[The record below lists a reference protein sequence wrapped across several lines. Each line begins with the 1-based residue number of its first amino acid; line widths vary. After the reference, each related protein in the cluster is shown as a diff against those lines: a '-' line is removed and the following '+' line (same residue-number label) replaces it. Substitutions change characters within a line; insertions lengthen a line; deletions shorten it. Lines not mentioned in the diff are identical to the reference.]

1 MMRIGRR
8 AIGMSMRE
16 ISIWLP
22 RTRLGELASV
32 QFKDMALSGQ
42 FWLTAFTLL
51 AALLLGGG
59 TRGGF
64 LSDALLQLLAIPLLL
79 LSGSRLGDL
88 FWRHRVRFRQLRWE
102 LAFCLAVVLVPLIQL
117 VPLPPALWTLLPHRA
132 PLIASF
138 DDLGHGLSRNDLSAN
153 GLPWLP
159 ISVSPNATW
168 LSVTALLPSLAVFFG
183 TILLGYRERRLLSL
197 GVIAFGIVS
206 SFLGLLQIAQGP
218 ASRLRFFSATNL
230 TEAVG
235 FFANRNHFAAF
246 LYVVL
251 LFAAVWSIDIG
262 FAVGPWRDRRIFEA
276 RSIVTITASF
286 LAIVILL
293 AAEAMARSRA
303 GMMLTMVSLVGA
315 CGLVLT
321 DRRRRTLS
329 GTPLNFLFA
338 AAGTA
343 FILVVQFALYR
354 VLARFNTD
362 PLDDLRLQFARTTI
376 EAAWAYMPFG
386 AGMGTFVPVYG
397 MFEKPQD
404 LFAHAYINHAHD
416 DVLELWL
423 ETGVFGIALMAAFA
437 AWFVSRT
444 AKIWR
449 HASVGANEF
458 DRSLARA
465 ATIAVALIVTH
476 SFLDYP
482 LRTAAMTA
490 ILAFACG
497 LMVETLSVDTT
508 AKERRVRTS
517 FDATAQGAA
526 PRLTAVSPAA
536 APSPAVAADREPAPG
551 HYPPHQRPARWG
563 NDVEWPEAWRKEG
576 AGPGAGHKKTAA
588 QAPSTPPDPDKK

>member
-1 MMRIGRR
+1 
-8 AIGMSMRE
+8 MSMRG
-16 ISIWLP
+16 IAIRLP
-22 RTRLGELASV
+22 RTRLGELAAE

-79 LSGSRLGDL
+79 LSASRLSDL
-88 FWRHRVRFRQLRWE
+88 FWRHRAKLRELRWE
-102 LAFCLAVVLVPLIQL
+102 LVFCVAVVLVPLIQL
-117 VPLPPALWTLLPHRA
+117 VPLPPVLWTLLPHRA

-138 DDLGHGLSRNDLSAN
+138 DALGHGLSGNDSSAN

-168 LSVTALLPSLAVFFG
+168 LSVMALLPTLAVFFG
-183 TILLGYRERRLLSL
+183 TVLLGYRERRLLSF
-197 GVIAFGIVS
+197 GVVAFGIVS

-218 ASRLRFFSATNL
+218 ASRLRFFAATNV

-286 LAIVILL
+286 LAVVILL

-303 GMMLTMVSLVGA
+303 GMMLTMVSLAGA
-315 CGLVLT
+315 YGLVLT

-338 AAGTA
+338 AAGMA
-343 FILVVQFALYR
+343 FILIVQFALYR
-354 VLARFNTD
+354 ILARFNAD
-362 PLDDLRLQFARTTI
+362 PLDEVRLQFARTTI

-416 DVLELWL
+416 DILELWL
-423 ETGVFGIALMAAFA
+423 ETGIFGMTLMGAFA
-437 AWFVSRT
+437 AWFISRT

-449 HASVGANEF
+449 YASVGVNEF

-465 ATIAVALIVTH
+465 ATIAVALIITH

-490 ILAFACG
+490 MLAFACG
-497 LMVETLSVDTT
+497 LMVEALGVDNR
-508 AKERRVRTS
+508 AKERRARAS
-517 FDATAQGAA
+517 FDTATQVET
-526 PRLTAVSPAA
+526 PRLMAVSAAAASPPAA
-536 APSPAVAADREPAPG
+536 AADQEPASS
-551 HYPPHQRPARWG
+551 YQPPRQRPARWG
-563 NDVEWPEAWRKEG
+563 DDVEWPEAWRRGG
-576 AGPGAGHKKTAA
+576 AGPGAGPKKT
-588 QAPSTPPDPDKK
+588 QAEAPTTPLDPDKK

>member
-1 MMRIGRR
+1 MMRSGRT
-8 AIGMSMRE
+8 AIGTSVRE
-16 ISIWLP
+16 LAATLP
-22 RTRLGELASV
+22 RSRLGELAAA
-32 QFKDMALSGQ
+32 QFKDMALSGR
-42 FWLTAFTLL
+42 FWLTALTLL

-64 LSDALLQLLAIPLLL
+64 LSDALLQFLAIPLLL
-79 LSGSRLGDL
+79 LSASRLSDL
-88 FWRHRVRFRQLRWE
+88 FRREPAKARQVRWE
-102 LAFCLAVVLVPLIQL
+102 IAFCLAVVLVPLIQL
-117 VPLPPALWTLLPHRA
+117 VPLPPMLWTLLPHRQ
-132 PLIASF
+132 PLIASL
-138 DDLGHGLSRNDLSAN
+138 DGLGQ

-168 LSVTALLPSLAVFFG
+168 LSVTALLPTLAVFFG

-197 GVIAFGIVS
+197 MVVAFGIVS
-206 SFLGLLQIAQGP
+206 AFLGLLQIAQGSG
-218 ASRLRFFSATNL
+218 SRLRFFAATNL

-251 LFAAVWSIDIG
+251 LFAAVWAIDIG

-276 RSIVTITASF
+276 RSIVAITASF

-303 GMMLTMVSLVGA
+303 GMILTMVSLAGVY
-315 CGLVLT
+315 GLVLT

-329 GTPLNFLFA
+329 ATPLNFLFA

-343 FILVVQFALYR
+343 SILVVQFALYR

-416 DVLELWL
+416 DILELWL
-423 ETGVFGIALMAAFA
+423 ETGIFGIALMAAFA
-437 AWFVSRT
+437 AWFVSRA

-449 HASVGANEF
+449 LGSVGANEF
-458 DRSLARA
+458 DRSLSRA

-497 LMVETLSVDTT
+497 LMVETLDVDSR
-508 AKERRVRTS
+508 AKERRVRSS
-517 FDATAQGAA
+517 FDTAAQGAA

-536 APSPAVAADREPAPG
+536 ASPPAVAADQEPAPS
-551 HYPPHQRPARWG
+551 YRPPRQRPARWG
-563 NDVEWPEAWRKEG
+563 DDVAWPEAWRRGG
-576 AGPGAGHKKTAA
+576 AGPGAGLDKT
-588 QAPSTPPDPDKK
+588 QAPAPTPPPDPDKK

>member
-1 MMRIGRR
+1 MMRSARR
-8 AIGMSMRE
+8 AIGMSMRD
-16 ISIWLP
+16 ISLWLP
-22 RTRLGELASV
+22 RTRLGELAAAP
-32 QFKDMALSGQ
+32 FKDVALSGR
-42 FWLTAFTLL
+42 FWLTALTLL

-64 LSDALLQLLAIPLLL
+64 LSDALLQFLAIPLLL
-79 LSGSRLGDL
+79 LSASRFGDL
-88 FWRHRVRFRQLRWE
+88 FWQHRAKLRQVRWE
-102 LAFCLAVVLVPLIQL
+102 IAFCVAAVLVPLLQL
-117 VPLPPALWTLLPHRA
+117 VPLPPVLWTLLPHRE

-138 DDLGHGLSRNDLSAN
+138 DGLGH

-168 LSVTALLPSLAVFFG
+168 LSVAALLPTLAVFFG

-197 GVIAFGIVS
+197 GVVAFGIAS

-230 TEAVG
+230 SEAVG

-251 LFAAVWSIDIG
+251 LFAAVWAIDIG
-262 FAVGPWRDRRIFEA
+262 SAVGPWRDRRIFEA
-276 RSIVTITASF
+276 RSVVTITASF
-286 LAIVILL
+286 LTIVVLL

-303 GMMLTMVSLVGA
+303 GMILTMVSLAGVY
-315 CGLVLT
+315 GLVLT

-329 GTPLNFLFA
+329 ATPLNFLFA

-386 AGMGTFVPVYG
+386 AGMGTFVPVYA

-416 DVLELWL
+416 DILELWL
-423 ETGVFGIALMAAFA
+423 ETGIFGIALMGAFA
-437 AWFVSRT
+437 AWFVSRA

-449 HASVGANEF
+449 YGTVGANEF

-465 ATIAVALIVTH
+465 ATVAVALIVIH

-490 ILAFACG
+490 IFAFACG
-497 LMVETLSVDTT
+497 LMVETLGGDAR
-508 AKERRVRTS
+508 AKERRVRSS
-517 FDATAQGAA
+517 FDTAALEAT
-526 PRLTAVSPAA
+526 PRLTAASPAA
-536 APSPAVAADREPAPG
+536 ASPPAVVADQEPAPS
-551 HYPPHQRPARWG
+551 YQPPRGRPARWG
-563 NDVEWPEAWRKEG
+563 DDVEWPEAWRRGG
-576 AGPGAGHKKTAA
+576 AGPGAGLKKTPA
-588 QAPSTPPDPDKK
+588 QAPTTLPEPDKK

>member
-1 MMRIGRR
+1 
-8 AIGMSMRE
+8 MSMRE
-16 ISIWLP
+16 ISIRLP
-22 RTRLGELASV
+22 RTRLGELASEL
-32 QFKDMALSGQ
+32 FKDMALSGQ

-79 LSGSRLGDL
+79 LSASRLGDL
-88 FWRHRVRFRQLRWE
+88 FWRNRAKFRQLRWE
-102 LAFCLAVVLVPLIQL
+102 FIFCLAVVLVPLIQL
-117 VPLPPALWTLLPHRA
+117 VPLPPALWTLLPYRA

-138 DDLGHGLSRNDLSAN
+138 DDLGQGVGH

-168 LSVTALLPSLAVFFG
+168 LSVVALLPTLAVFFG
-183 TILLGYRERRLLSL
+183 TILVGYRERRLLSL
-197 GVIAFGIVS
+197 GVVAFGIVS
-206 SFLGLLQIAQGP
+206 AFLGLLQIAQGP
-218 ASRLRFFSATNL
+218 ASRLRFFAATNL
-230 TEAVG
+230 SEAVG

-251 LFAAVWSIDIG
+251 LFAAVWAIDIG

-303 GMMLTMVSLVGA
+303 GMILTMVSLVGVY
-315 CGLVLT
+315 GLVLT

-329 GTPLNFLFA
+329 STPLNFLFA

-423 ETGVFGIALMAAFA
+423 ETGIFGIALMGALA

-449 HASVGANEF
+449 YASVGANEF

-497 LMVETLSVDTT
+497 LMIETLGVDYR
-508 AKERRVRTS
+508 AKERRVRAS
-517 FDATAQGAA
+517 FDTAAQGAT
-526 PRLTAVSPAA
+526 PRLSAVSPAA
-536 APSPAVAADREPAPG
+536 ASPPAVAADQEPAPS
-551 HYPPHQRPARWG
+551 HHPPRQRPARWG
-563 NDVEWPEAWRKEG
+563 DDVEWPEAWRKGGAGSG
-576 AGPGAGHKKTAA
+576 AGPKKSPA
-588 QAPSTPPDPDKK
+588 QAPSTPPDPDEK

>member
-1 MMRIGRR
+1 MMRTGRR
-8 AIGMSMRE
+8 AIGMSMRD
-16 ISIWLP
+16 IAIRLP
-22 RTRLGELASV
+22 RTRLGELAAER
-32 QFKDMALSGQ
+32 FKDMALRGP

-79 LSGSRLGDL
+79 WSASRLGDL
-88 FWRHRVRFRQLRWE
+88 FWRNRAKFRQLRWE
-102 LAFCLAVVLVPLIQL
+102 FIFCLAVVLVPLIQL
-117 VPLPPALWTLLPHRA
+117 VPLPPALWTLLPYRA

-138 DDLGHGLSRNDLSAN
+138 DDLGQGVGH

-168 LSVTALLPSLAVFFG
+168 LSVVALLPTLAVFFG
-183 TILLGYRERRLLSL
+183 TILLSYRERRLLSL
-197 GVIAFGIVS
+197 GVVAFGIAS
-206 SFLGLLQIAQGP
+206 AFLGLLQIAQGP
-218 ASRLRFFSATNL
+218 ASRLRFFAATNL
-230 TEAVG
+230 SEAVG

-251 LFAAVWSIDIG
+251 LFAAVWAIDIG

-303 GMMLTMVSLVGA
+303 GMVLTMVSLVGVY
-315 CGLVLT
+315 GLVLT

-329 GTPLNFLFA
+329 ATPFNFLFA

-354 VLARFNTD
+354 VLARFNAD
-362 PLDDLRLQFARTTI
+362 PLDDARLQFARTTI

-386 AGMGTFVPVYG
+386 AGMGTFVPVYA
-397 MFEKPQD
+397 MFERPQD
-404 LFAHAYINHAHD
+404 LFVHVYVNRAHD
-416 DVLELWL
+416 DILELWL
-423 ETGVFGIALMAAFA
+423 ETGIFGIALMGAFV
-437 AWFVSRT
+437 AWFVSRA

-449 HASVGANEF
+449 HGSVGANEF

-465 ATIAVALIVTH
+465 ATIAVVLIVTH

-490 ILAFACG
+490 IFAFACG
-497 LMVETLSVDTT
+497 LMVETLGVDDR
-508 AKERRVRTS
+508 AKERRVRAS
-517 FDATAQGAA
+517 FDATAHGAL

-536 APSPAVAADREPAPG
+536 ASPPAVAAHLEPAPS
-551 HYPPHQRPARWG
+551 HENPPRQRPARWG
-563 NDVEWPEAWRKEG
+563 DDVEWPEAWRKGG
-576 AGPGAGHKKTAA
+576 AGAGAGLKKTPA
-588 QAPSTPPDPDKK
+588 QAPTTPPDRDKK

>member
-1 MMRIGRR
+1 
-8 AIGMSMRE
+8 MSMRE
-16 ISIWLP
+16 FAIRMP
-22 RTRLGELASV
+22 RTRLGELAAE
-32 QFKDMALSGQ
+32 QLRDMALSGQ

-79 LSGSRLGDL
+79 VSALRLGDL
-88 FWRHRVRFRQLRWE
+88 FWPQRAKLRELRWE
-102 LAFCLAVVLVPLIQL
+102 IVFCLAVVLVPLIQL

-138 DDLGHGLSRNDLSAN
+138 DGMGHD
-153 GLPWLP
+153 LPWLP
-159 ISVSPNATW
+159 ISVSANATW
-168 LSVTALLPSLAVFFG
+168 LSVAALLPTLAIFFG

-197 GVIAFGIVS
+197 AVVAFGIVS
-206 SFLGLLQIAQGP
+206 AFLGLLQIAQGP

-230 TEAVG
+230 SEAVG
-235 FFANRNHFAAF
+235 FFANRNHYAAF

-251 LFAAVWSIDIG
+251 LFAAVWAIDIG

-303 GMMLTMVSLVGA
+303 GMILTMVSLAGVY
-315 CGLVLT
+315 GLMLT

-329 GTPLNFLFA
+329 ATPFNFLVA

-362 PLDDLRLQFARTTI
+362 PLDDLRLQFARSTI

-386 AGMGTFVPVYG
+386 AGIGTFVPVYG

-416 DVLELWL
+416 DILELWL
-423 ETGVFGIALMAAFA
+423 ETGIFGIALMGAFA
-437 AWFVSRT
+437 AWFVSR
-444 AKIWR
+444 AIKIWR
-449 HASVGANEF
+449 YAAVGANEF

-497 LMVETLSVDTT
+497 LMVETLGGDDR
-508 AKERRVRTS
+508 AKQRRARAS
-517 FDATAQGAA
+517 FDTAARATS
-526 PRLTAVSPAA
+526 PSVMAVSTAA
-536 APSPAVAADREPAPG
+536 ALPAIAADHEPAPS
-551 HYPPHQRPARWG
+551 HQSPRRRPARWG
-563 NDVEWPEAWRKEG
+563 DDVEWPEAWRKGGTEPDT
-576 AGPGAGHKKTAA
+576 GPKKSPA
-588 QAPSTPPDPDKK
+588 QTPSTPPDRDKR

>member
-1 MMRIGRR
+1 MMRSGRW

-16 ISIWLP
+16 IAIRMP
-22 RTRLGELASV
+22 RSRLGELAAE
-32 QFKDMALSGQ
+32 QLKDMALSGQ

-79 LSGSRLGDL
+79 VSASRLGDV
-88 FWRHRVRFRQLRWE
+88 FWQQRAKVRELRWE
-102 LAFCLAVVLVPLIQL
+102 IVFCLAVVLVPLIQL

-138 DDLGHGLSRNDLSAN
+138 DDLGHGL
-153 GLPWLP
+153 PWLP

-168 LSVTALLPSLAVFFG
+168 LSVAALLPTLAVFFG

-197 GVIAFGIVS
+197 AVVAFGIVS
-206 SFLGLLQIAQGP
+206 AFLGLLQIAQGP

-230 TEAVG
+230 SEAVG

-246 LYVVL
+246 LYIVL
-251 LFAAVWSIDIG
+251 LFAAVWAVDIG

-276 RSIVTITASF
+276 RSIVTVTASF

-303 GMMLTMVSLVGA
+303 GMILTMVSLAGVY
-315 CGLVLT
+315 GLVLT

-329 GTPLNFLFA
+329 ATPLNFLFA

-362 PLDDLRLQFARTTI
+362 PLDDLRLQFARSTI

-404 LFAHAYINHAHD
+404 LFAHAYVNHAHD
-416 DVLELWL
+416 DILELWL
-423 ETGVFGIALMAAFA
+423 ETGIFGIALMGAFA
-437 AWFVSRT
+437 AWLVSR
-444 AKIWR
+444 AVKIWR
-449 HASVGANEF
+449 YAAVGANEF

-497 LMVETLSVDTT
+497 LMVETLGVDDRAKEQRARSSFDTT
-508 AKERRVRTS
+508 A
-517 FDATAQGAA
+517 QGMA
-526 PRLTAVSPAA
+526 PRVMAVSPAA
-536 APSPAVAADREPAPG
+536 ASPPAIAAEEEPAPS
-551 HYPPHQRPARWG
+551 HQPPRQRPARWG
-563 NDVEWPEAWRKEG
+563 DDVEWPEAWRKGG
-576 AGPGAGHKKTAA
+576 AGPGTGLKKTPA
-588 QAPSTPPDPDKK
+588 QTPSTPPDRDKT

>member
-1 MMRIGRR
+1 
-8 AIGMSMRE
+8 MSMRG
-16 ISIWLP
+16 IAIRLP
-22 RTRLGELASV
+22 RTRLGELASE

-79 LSGSRLGDL
+79 LSASQLNDL
-88 FWRHRVRFRQLRWE
+88 FWRHRAKLRQLRWE
-102 LAFCLAVVLVPLIQL
+102 LVFFLAVVLVPLIQL
-117 VPLPPALWTLLPHRA
+117 VPMPPALWTLLPHRA

-138 DDLGHGLSRNDLSAN
+138 DDLGHGL
-153 GLPWLP
+153 PWLP

-168 LSVTALLPSLAVFFG
+168 LSVTALLPTLAVFFG
-183 TILLGYRERRLLSL
+183 TVLLGYRERRLLSL
-197 GVIAFGIVS
+197 GVVAFGIVS

-230 TEAVG
+230 SEAVG

-276 RSIVTITASF
+276 RSIVSITASF

-293 AAEAMARSRA
+293 AADAMARSRA

-315 CGLVLT
+315 YGLVLT

-338 AAGTA
+338 AVGTA

-423 ETGVFGIALMAAFA
+423 ETGIFGIALMGAFV

-449 HASVGANEF
+449 HAAVGANEF

-497 LMVETLSVDTT
+497 LMVETLSVDTR
-508 AKERRVRTS
+508 AKERRVPAS

-536 APSPAVAADREPAPG
+536 ALPPAIAANQEPAPS
-551 HYPPHQRPARWG
+551 HDPPHQRPARWG
-563 NDVEWPEAWRKEG
+563 DDVEWPEAWRKGG
-576 AGPGAGHKKTAA
+576 AGPGAGHKKTPA
-588 QAPSTPPDPDKK
+588 QAPSTPPHPDKK

>member
-1 MMRIGRR
+1 
-8 AIGMSMRE
+8 MSMRE
-16 ISIWLP
+16 ISIRLP
-22 RTRLGELASV
+22 RTRLGELASEL
-32 QFKDMALSGQ
+32 FKDMALSGQ

-79 LSGSRLGDL
+79 LSASRLGDL
-88 FWRHRVRFRQLRWE
+88 FWRNRAKFRQLRWE
-102 LAFCLAVVLVPLIQL
+102 FIFCLAVVLVPLIQL
-117 VPLPPALWTLLPHRA
+117 VPLPPALWTLLPYRA

-138 DDLGHGLSRNDLSAN
+138 DDLGQGVGH

-168 LSVTALLPSLAVFFG
+168 LSVVALLPTLAVFFG
-183 TILLGYRERRLLSL
+183 TILVGYRERRLLSL
-197 GVIAFGIVS
+197 GVVAFGIVS
-206 SFLGLLQIAQGP
+206 AFLGLLQIAQGP
-218 ASRLRFFSATNL
+218 ASRLRFFAATNL
-230 TEAVG
+230 SEAVG

-251 LFAAVWSIDIG
+251 LFAAVCAIDIG

-303 GMMLTMVSLVGA
+303 GMILTMVSLVGVY
-315 CGLVLT
+315 GLVLT

-329 GTPLNFLFA
+329 STPLNFLFA

-423 ETGVFGIALMAAFA
+423 ETGIFGIALMGALA

-449 HASVGANEF
+449 YASVGANEF

-497 LMVETLSVDTT
+497 LMIETLGVDYR
-508 AKERRVRTS
+508 AKERRVRAS
-517 FDATAQGAA
+517 FDTAAQGAT
-526 PRLTAVSPAA
+526 PRLSAVSPAA
-536 APSPAVAADREPAPG
+536 ASPPAVAADQEPAPS
-551 HYPPHQRPARWG
+551 HHPPRQRPARWG
-563 NDVEWPEAWRKEG
+563 DDVEWPEAWRKGGAGSG
-576 AGPGAGHKKTAA
+576 AGPKKSPA
-588 QAPSTPPDPDKK
+588 QAPSTPPDPDEK

>member
-1 MMRIGRR
+1 MMRSARR
-8 AIGMSMRE
+8 AIGMSMRD
-16 ISIWLP
+16 ISLWLP
-22 RTRLGELASV
+22 RTRLGELAAAH
-32 QFKDMALSGQ
+32 FKDVALSGQ

-64 LSDALLQLLAIPLLL
+64 LSDALLQFLAIPLLL
-79 LSGSRLGDL
+79 LSVSRFGDL
-88 FWRHRVRFRQLRWE
+88 FWQHRAKLRQVRWE
-102 LAFCLAVVLVPLIQL
+102 IAFCVAVVLVPLLQL
-117 VPLPPALWTLLPHRA
+117 VPLPPALWTLLPHRE

-138 DDLGHGLSRNDLSAN
+138 DGLGRGLSGD

-168 LSVTALLPSLAVFFG
+168 LSVAALLPTLAVFFG

-197 GVIAFGIVS
+197 GVVAFGIVS

-251 LFAAVWSIDIG
+251 LFAAVWAIDIG
-262 FAVGPWRDRRIFEA
+262 FAVGPWRDRRILEA
-276 RSIVTITASF
+276 RSVVTITASF
-286 LAIVILL
+286 LAIVVLL

-303 GMMLTMVSLVGA
+303 GMILTMVSLAGVY
-315 CGLVLT
+315 GLVLT

-329 GTPLNFLFA
+329 ATPLNFLFA

-343 FILVVQFALYR
+343 FILVMQFALYR

-386 AGMGTFVPVYG
+386 AGMGTFVPVYA

-404 LFAHAYINHAHD
+404 LFSHAYINHAHD
-416 DVLELWL
+416 DILELWL
-423 ETGVFGIALMAAFA
+423 ETGIFGIALMGAFA
-437 AWFVSRT
+437 AWFVSR
-444 AKIWR
+444 AARIWR
-449 HASVGANEF
+449 HGSVGANEF
-458 DRSLARA
+458 DRSLVRA
-465 ATIAVALIVTH
+465 ATIAVALIVAH

-497 LMVETLSVDTT
+497 LMVETLGANTG
-508 AKERRVRTS
+508 AKERRVRSS
-517 FDATAQGAA
+517 FDTAALGATPRVTAASPATAS
-526 PRLTAVSPAA
+526 PPAVVADQEPAA
-536 APSPAVAADREPAPG
+536 S
-551 HYPPHQRPARWG
+551 YQPPRQRPARWG
-563 NDVEWPEAWRKEG
+563 DDVEWPEAWRRGG
-576 AGPGAGHKKTAA
+576 AGPGAGPKKTPA
-588 QAPSTPPDPDKK
+588 QAPTPPSDSNKK

>member
-1 MMRIGRR
+1 MMRTGRR

-16 ISIWLP
+16 IAIRVP
-22 RTRLGELASV
+22 RIRLVELASE
-32 QFKDMALSGQ
+32 QFKDLALSGP
-42 FWLTAFTLL
+42 FWLTALTLL
-51 AALLLGGG
+51 LALLLGGG
-59 TRGGF
+59 TRSGF

-79 LSGSRLGDL
+79 LSASRLGDL
-88 FWRHRVRFRQLRWE
+88 FWRDRAKLRQVRWE
-102 LAFCLAVVLVPLIQL
+102 IAFCLAIVLVPLIQL

-138 DDLGHGLSRNDLSAN
+138 DGLGH

-168 LSVTALLPSLAVFFG
+168 LSVAALLPTLAVFFG

-197 GVIAFGIVS
+197 GVVVFGIVS

-251 LFAAVWSIDIG
+251 LFAAVWAIDIG
-262 FAVGPWRDRRIFEA
+262 SAVGPWRDRRIFEA
-276 RSIVTITASF
+276 RSVVTITASF
-286 LAIVILL
+286 LAIVVLL

-303 GMMLTMVSLVGA
+303 GMILTMVSLAGIY
-315 CGLVLT
+315 GLVLT

-329 GTPLNFLFA
+329 ATPLNFLFA

-354 VLARFNTD
+354 VLARFNAD
-362 PLDDLRLQFARTTI
+362 QLDDARLQFARTTI

-404 LFAHAYINHAHD
+404 LFAHAYVNHAHD
-416 DVLELWL
+416 DILELWL
-423 ETGVFGIALMAAFA
+423 ETGIFGIALVAAFA
-437 AWFVSRT
+437 TWFVSR
-444 AKIWR
+444 AIKIWR
-449 HASVGANEF
+449 YGSVGANEF
-458 DRSLARA
+458 DRSLSRA

-490 ILAFACG
+490 ILAFACA
-497 LMVETLSVDTT
+497 LMVESLGVDTR
-508 AKERRVRTS
+508 AKERRVRPS
-517 FDATAQGAA
+517 FDTALPGAT
-526 PRLTAVSPAA
+526 PRVTAVSPAA
-536 APSPAVAADREPAPG
+536 ASLPAVAADQGPEPS
-551 HYPPHQRPARWG
+551 YQPPRRQPARWG
-563 NDVEWPEAWRKEG
+563 DDVAWPEAWRRGSAGSG
-576 AGPGAGHKKTAA
+576 AGLDKT
-588 QAPSTPPDPDKK
+588 QEPAPAPAKPPDPDKK

>member
-1 MMRIGRR
+1 ML
-8 AIGMSMRE
+8 MRE
-16 ISIWLP
+16 IAIRLP
-22 RTRLGELASV
+22 RTRLGELAAE
-32 QFKDMALSGQ
+32 QFKDIALSGQ

-79 LSGSRLGDL
+79 VSASRLGDL
-88 FWRHRVRFRQLRWE
+88 FWHQRARLRE
-102 LAFCLAVVLVPLIQL
+102 LRREIVFCLAVVLVPLIQL

-138 DDLGHGLSRNDLSAN
+138 DNLGHD
-153 GLPWLP
+153 LPWLP

-168 LSVTALLPSLAVFFG
+168 LSVAALLPTLAIFFG
-183 TILLGYRERRLLSL
+183 TILLGYRERRALSL
-197 GVIAFGIVS
+197 AVVAFGIVS
-206 SFLGLLQIAQGP
+206 AFLGLLQIAQGP

-235 FFANRNHFAAF
+235 FFANRNHYAAF

-251 LFAAVWSIDIG
+251 LFAAVWAIDIG

-303 GMMLTMVSLVGA
+303 GMVLTMVSLAGVY
-315 CGLVLT
+315 GLVLT

-329 GTPLNFLFA
+329 ATPLNFLFA

-362 PLDDLRLQFARTTI
+362 PLDDLRLQFARSTI

-423 ETGVFGIALMAAFA
+423 EIGIFGIALMAAFA
-437 AWFVSRT
+437 VWFVSR
-444 AKIWR
+444 AIKIWR
-449 HASVGANEF
+449 YAAVGANEF

-465 ATIAVALIVTH
+465 ATIAVALIVIH

-497 LMVETLSVDTT
+497 LMVETLGVDDRAKQWRARPSFDTT
-508 AKERRVRTS
+508 AQ
-517 FDATAQGAA
+517 DAA
-526 PRLTAVSPAA
+526 PRVMAVSPAA
-536 APSPAVAADREPAPG
+536 SPPAIAADQEPASP
-551 HYPPHQRPARWG
+551 YQPPRQRPARWG
-563 NDVEWPEAWRKEG
+563 DDVEWPEAWRKG
-576 AGPGAGHKKTAA
+576 GTGPDTGPKKTPT
-588 QAPSTPPDPDKK
+588 QTPSAPPDDEKT

>member
-1 MMRIGRR
+1 
-8 AIGMSMRE
+8 MRE
-16 ISIWLP
+16 IAIRVP
-22 RTRLGELASV
+22 RIRLVELASE
-32 QFKDMALSGQ
+32 QFKDVALSGP
-42 FWLTAFTLL
+42 FWLTALTLL
-51 AALLLGGG
+51 LALLLGGG

-79 LSGSRLGDL
+79 LSASRLGDL
-88 FWRHRVRFRQLRWE
+88 FWRDRAKLRQVRWE
-102 LAFCLAVVLVPLIQL
+102 IAFCLAIVLVPLIQL
-117 VPLPPALWTLLPHRA
+117 VPLPPVLWTLLPHRA

-138 DDLGHGLSRNDLSAN
+138 DGLGHGLSGN

-168 LSVTALLPSLAVFFG
+168 LSVAALLPTLAVFSG
-183 TILLGYRERRLLSL
+183 TILLGYRERRLFSL
-197 GVIAFGIVS
+197 GVVAFGIVS
-206 SFLGLLQIAQGP
+206 AFLGLLQIAQGP
-218 ASRLRFFSATNL
+218 ASRLRFFSVTNL

-251 LFAAVWSIDIG
+251 LFAAVWAIDIG

-303 GMMLTMVSLVGA
+303 GMMLTMVSLAGVY
-315 CGLVLT
+315 GLVLT

-329 GTPLNFLFA
+329 ATPLNFLFA

-404 LFAHAYINHAHD
+404 LFSHAYINHAHD

-423 ETGVFGIALMAAFA
+423 ETGIFGIALMGAFA
-437 AWFVSRT
+437 AWFVSRA

-449 HASVGANEF
+449 HAAVGANEF

-497 LMVETLSVDTT
+497 LMVETLGVDTR

-517 FDATAQGAA
+517 HGAAVQDAA
-526 PRLTAVSPAA
+526 PRVPAVSVAWPPATAADHDA
-536 APSPAVAADREPAPG
+536 APSYPSAASAARAVGRRCRVAGGLAQGWCRTGRRAQENPG
-551 HYPPHQRPARWG
+551 SGAL
-563 NDVEWPEAWRKEG
+563 DA
-576 AGPGAGHKKTAA
+576 AGPR
-588 QAPSTPPDPDKK
+588 

>member
-1 MMRIGRR
+1 MMRSGRR
-8 AIGMSMRE
+8 AIGMSMRG
-16 ISIWLP
+16 IAIRLP
-22 RTRLGELASV
+22 HTRLGELAAE
-32 QFKDMALSGQ
+32 QLKDIALSGQ

-79 LSGSRLGDL
+79 LSASRLGDL
-88 FWRHRVRFRQLRWE
+88 LWQQRAKLRELRWE
-102 LAFCLAVVLVPLIQL
+102 IIFCVAVVLVPLIQL
-117 VPLPPALWTLLPHRA
+117 VPLPPAIWTLLPHRA

-138 DDLGHGLSRNDLSAN
+138 DDWGH

-168 LSVTALLPSLAVFFG
+168 LSVAALLPTLAVFFG
-183 TILLGYRERRLLSL
+183 TILLGYRERRLLSFA
-197 GVIAFGIVS
+197 VVAFGIVS
-206 SFLGLLQIAQGP
+206 AFLGLLQIAQGP

-251 LFAAVWSIDIG
+251 LFAAVWAVDVG

-276 RSIVTITASF
+276 RSIVAITASF

-303 GMMLTMVSLVGA
+303 GMILTMVSLVGVY
-315 CGLVLT
+315 GLVLT

-329 GTPLNFLFA
+329 ATPLNFLFA

-354 VLARFNTD
+354 ILARFNTD
-362 PLDDLRLQFARTTI
+362 PLDDLRLQFARGTI

-416 DVLELWL
+416 DILELWL
-423 ETGVFGIALMAAFA
+423 ETGIFGIALMGAFA
-437 AWFVSRT
+437 GWFVSR
-444 AKIWR
+444 AIKIWR
-449 HASVGANEF
+449 YAAVGANEF

-497 LMVETLSVDTT
+497 LMVETSGIDDRAKDRRARPSFDTT
-508 AKERRVRTS
+508 AQV
-517 FDATAQGAA
+517 AA
-526 PRLTAVSPAA
+526 PRVMAVSPAA
-536 APSPAVAADREPAPG
+536 ASPPAIAAEEEPAPSQ
-551 HYPPHQRPARWG
+551 PPPRQRPARWG
-563 NDVEWPEAWRKEG
+563 DDVEWPEAWRKGG
-576 AGPGAGHKKTAA
+576 AGSGTGLKKTPG
-588 QAPSTPPDPDKK
+588 QTPSTPPDRDKT

>member
-1 MMRIGRR
+1 
-8 AIGMSMRE
+8 MSMRD
-16 ISIWLP
+16 IAIRLP
-22 RTRLGELASV
+22 RTRLGELAAER
-32 QFKDMALSGQ
+32 FKDMALRGP

-79 LSGSRLGDL
+79 WSASRLGDL
-88 FWRHRVRFRQLRWE
+88 FWRQRAKVRQLRWE
-102 LAFCLAVVLVPLIQL
+102 FIFCVAVVLVPLIQL
-117 VPLPPALWTLLPHRA
+117 VPLPPALWTLLPHRE

-138 DDLGHGLSRNDLSAN
+138 ESLGQS
-153 GLPWLP
+153 LPWLP

-168 LSVTALLPSLAVFFG
+168 LSVMALLPTLAVFFG

-197 GVIAFGIVS
+197 AVVAFGIVS
-206 SFLGLLQIAQGP
+206 AFLGLLQIAQGP
-218 ASRLRFFSATNL
+218 ASRLRFFSVTNL

-251 LFAAVWSIDIG
+251 LFAAVWAIDIG
-262 FAVGPWRDRRIFEA
+262 FAVGPWRDRRVFEA

-303 GMMLTMVSLVGA
+303 GMILTMVSLAGVY
-315 CGLVLT
+315 GLVLT

-329 GTPLNFLFA
+329 ATPLNFLFA

-354 VLARFNTD
+354 VLARFNAD
-362 PLDDLRLQFARTTI
+362 PLDDARLQFARTTI

-386 AGMGTFVPVYG
+386 AGMGTFVPVYA
-397 MFEKPQD
+397 MFERPQD
-404 LFAHAYINHAHD
+404 LFVHVYVNRAHD
-416 DVLELWL
+416 DILELWL
-423 ETGVFGIALMAAFA
+423 ETGIFGIALMSAFV
-437 AWFVSRT
+437 AWFVSRA

-449 HASVGANEF
+449 HGSVGANEF

-465 ATIAVALIVTH
+465 ATIAVVLIVTH

-497 LMVETLSVDTT
+497 LMVETLGVDDR

-517 FDATAQGAA
+517 FDTAAQDAA

-536 APSPAVAADREPAPG
+536 ASPPAVAAQQELAPL
-551 HYPPHQRPARWG
+551 HENPPRQRSARWG
-563 NDVEWPEAWRKEG
+563 DDVEWPEAWRKG
-576 AGPGAGHKKTAA
+576 AAGPGAGRNKTAA
-588 QAPSTPPDPDKK
+588 PTPSAPPDPDKK

>member
-1 MMRIGRR
+1 
-8 AIGMSMRE
+8 MSMRE
-16 ISIWLP
+16 ISLRLP
-22 RTRLGELASV
+22 RTRLGELAV
-32 QFKDMALSGQ
+32 EQFKDIALSGQ
-42 FWLTAFTLL
+42 FWLTAFTLM

-79 LSGSRLGDL
+79 LSVSRLNDL
-88 FWRHRVRFRQLRWE
+88 FWRQGARLRELRWE
-102 LAFCLAVVLVPLIQL
+102 LIFCLALVLVPLIQL
-117 VPLPPALWTLLPHRA
+117 VPLPPALWTLLPHRE
-132 PLIASF
+132 PLIASLGG
-138 DDLGHGLSRNDLSAN
+138 LGH

-168 LSVTALLPSLAVFFG
+168 LSVMALLPTLAVFFG

-197 GVIAFGIVS
+197 TVVAFGIGS

-218 ASRLRFFSATNL
+218 ASRLRFFAATNL

-251 LFAAVWSIDIG
+251 LFAAVWAVDIG

-303 GMMLTMVSLVGA
+303 GMVLTMISLAGVY
-315 CGLVLT
+315 GLVLT

-329 GTPLNFLFA
+329 ATPLNFLFA

-354 VLARFNTD
+354 VLARFNAD
-362 PLDDLRLQFARTTI
+362 QLDDARLQFARTTI

-416 DVLELWL
+416 DILELWL
-423 ETGVFGIALMAAFA
+423 ETGIFGIALMAAFA
-437 AWFVSRT
+437 TWFVSR
-444 AKIWR
+444 AVKIWR
-449 HASVGANEF
+449 LGSVGTNEF

-482 LRTAAMTA
+482 LRTAAMTV

-497 LMVETLSVDTT
+497 LMVETLGGDNT
-508 AKERRVRTS
+508 AKERGVRAS
-517 FDATAQGAA
+517 PGAAVQDAA
-526 PRLTAVSPAA
+526 PRVPAVSVAWPPAT
-536 APSPAVAADREPAPG
+536 AADQDATPSYR
-551 HYPPHQRPARWG
+551 PPRQRPARWG
-563 NDVEWPEAWRKEG
+563 DDVEWPEAWRKG
-576 AGPGAGHKKTAA
+576 SAGPGAGLKTPLA
-588 QAPSTPPDPDKK
+588 QAPSTPPDRDKK

>member
-1 MMRIGRR
+1 
-8 AIGMSMRE
+8 MRE
-16 ISIWLP
+16 ISIRLP
-22 RTRLGELASV
+22 RTRLGELASER
-32 QFKDMALSGQ
+32 FKDMALDGP

-64 LSDALLQLLAIPLLL
+64 LSDALLQLLAVPLLL
-79 LSGSRLGDL
+79 LSASRLGDL
-88 FWRHRVRFRQLRWE
+88 YWRHRAKFRQLRWE
-102 LAFCLAVVLVPLIQL
+102 LIFCLAVVLVPLIQL
-117 VPLPPALWTLLPHRA
+117 VPLPPAIWTLLPHRE

-138 DDLGHGLSRNDLSAN
+138 DSLGHGLGN

-168 LSVTALLPSLAVFFG
+168 LSVVALLPTLAVFFG
-183 TILLGYRERRLLSL
+183 TILLSYRERRALSL
-197 GVIAFGIVS
+197 AVVAFGIAS
-206 SFLGLLQIAQGP
+206 AFLGLLQIAQGP

-230 TEAVG
+230 SEAVG

-251 LFAAVWSIDIG
+251 LFAAVWAIDIG

-303 GMMLTMVSLVGA
+303 GMILTMVSLVGVY
-315 CGLVLT
+315 GLVLT
-321 DRRRRTLS
+321 DRRRRTLNA
-329 GTPLNFLFA
+329 TPMNFLFA

-404 LFAHAYINHAHD
+404 LFSHAYINHAHD
-416 DVLELWL
+416 DILELWL
-423 ETGVFGIALMAAFA
+423 ETGIFGMALMGAFA
-437 AWFVSRT
+437 AWFVSRA

-449 HASVGANEF
+449 QGSVGANEF

-465 ATIAVALIVTH
+465 ATIAVALIIVH

-497 LMVETLSVDTT
+497 LMIETLGVDDR

-517 FDATAQGAA
+517 FDTTAHGAA
-526 PRLTAVSPAA
+526 PRSTAVSAA
-536 APSPAVAADREPAPG
+536 AASPPAIAADREPAPPY
-551 HYPPHQRPARWG
+551 HPPSQRPARWG
-563 NDVEWPEAWRKEG
+563 DDVEWPEAWRKGG
-576 AGPGAGHKKTAA
+576 AGRGGGLKKTPA
-588 QAPSTPPDPDKK
+588 QAPSAPPDPDKK

>member
-1 MMRIGRR
+1 MMRSARR
-8 AIGMSMRE
+8 AIGMSMRD
-16 ISIWLP
+16 ISLWLP
-22 RTRLGELASV
+22 RTRLGELAAE
-32 QFKDMALSGQ
+32 QFKDMALSGP

-79 LSGSRLGDL
+79 LSASRLCDL
-88 FWRHRVRFRQLRWE
+88 FWRHRAKFRQLRWE
-102 LAFCLAVVLVPLIQL
+102 LIFCLAVVLVPLIQL
-117 VPLPPALWTLLPHRA
+117 VPLPPVLWTLLPDRA
-132 PLIASF
+132 PLIASY
-138 DDLGHGLSRNDLSAN
+138 DSLGLSGNGLSGN

-168 LSVTALLPSLAVFFG
+168 LSVAALLPTLAVFLG
-183 TILLGYRERRLLSL
+183 TTLLGYRERRVLSHA
-197 GVIAFGIVS
+197 VVAFGVVS

-251 LFAAVWSIDIG
+251 LFAAVWAIDVG

-303 GMMLTMVSLVGA
+303 GMILTMISLVGVY
-315 CGLVLT
+315 GLVLT
-321 DRRRRTLS
+321 DRRRRIL
-329 GTPLNFLFA
+329 GATPMNFLFA

-354 VLARFNTD
+354 ILARFNTD
-362 PLDDLRLQFARTTI
+362 PLDDLRLQFARTTM

-404 LFAHAYINHAHD
+404 LFAHVYINHAHD
-416 DVLELWL
+416 DILELWL
-423 ETGVFGIALMAAFA
+423 ESGIFGLALSGAFA
-437 AWFVSRT
+437 TLFV
-444 AKIWR
+444 
-449 HASVGANEF
+449 
-458 DRSLARA
+458 L
-465 ATIAVALIVTH
+465 
-476 SFLDYP
+476 
-482 LRTAAMTA
+482 
-490 ILAFACG
+490 
-497 LMVETLSVDTT
+497 
-508 AKERRVRTS
+508 
-517 FDATAQGAA
+517 
-526 PRLTAVSPAA
+526 
-536 APSPAVAADREPAPG
+536 
-551 HYPPHQRPARWG
+551 
-563 NDVEWPEAWRKEG
+563 
-576 AGPGAGHKKTAA
+576 
-588 QAPSTPPDPDKK
+588 

>member
-1 MMRIGRR
+1 
-8 AIGMSMRE
+8 MRE
-16 ISIWLP
+16 IAIRVP
-22 RTRLGELASV
+22 RIRLVELASE
-32 QFKDMALSGQ
+32 QFKDMALSGP
-42 FWLTAFTLL
+42 FWLTALTLL
-51 AALLLGGG
+51 LALLLGGG
-59 TRGGF
+59 TRSGF

-79 LSGSRLGDL
+79 LSASRLGDL
-88 FWRHRVRFRQLRWE
+88 FWRDRAKLRQVRWE
-102 LAFCLAVVLVPLIQL
+102 IALCLAIVLVPLIQL
-117 VPLPPALWTLLPHRA
+117 VPLPPVLWTLLPHRA

-138 DDLGHGLSRNDLSAN
+138 DGLGH

-168 LSVTALLPSLAVFFG
+168 LSVAALLPMLAVFFG

-197 GVIAFGIVS
+197 GVVAFGIVS
-206 SFLGLLQIAQGP
+206 AFLGLLQIAQGP
-218 ASRLRFFSATNL
+218 ASRLRFFSVTNV

-251 LFAAVWSIDIG
+251 LFAAIWAIDIG
-262 FAVGPWRDRRIFEA
+262 SAVGPWRDRRIFEA

-303 GMMLTMVSLVGA
+303 GMMLTMVSLVGVY
-315 CGLVLT
+315 GLVLT

-329 GTPLNFLFA
+329 ATPLNFLFA

-404 LFAHAYINHAHD
+404 LFSHAYINHAHD
-416 DVLELWL
+416 DILELWL
-423 ETGVFGIALMAAFA
+423 ETGIFGIALMGAFA
-437 AWFVSRT
+437 AWFVSRA

-449 HASVGANEF
+449 HAAVGANEF
-458 DRSLARA
+458 DRSLARV
-465 ATIAVALIVTH
+465 ATVAVALIVTH

-497 LMVETLSVDTT
+497 LMVETLGVDTR
-508 AKERRVRTS
+508 AKERRVSTS
-517 FDATAQGAA
+517 RGAAVQDAA
-526 PRLTAVSPAA
+526 PRVPAVSVGWPPATAADQDA
-536 APSPAVAADREPAPG
+536 APSY
-551 HYPPHQRPARWG
+551 HPPRQRPARWG
-563 NDVEWPEAWRKEG
+563 DDVAWPEAWRKGG
-576 AGPGAGHKKTAA
+576 AGQDAGLKKTPA
-588 QAPSTPPDPDKK
+588 QDPSTPPDRDEK

>member
-1 MMRIGRR
+1 
-8 AIGMSMRE
+8 MSMRE
-16 ISIWLP
+16 IALRMP
-22 RTRLGELASV
+22 RTRLGELAAE
-32 QFKDMALSGQ
+32 QLKDMALSGR

-64 LSDALLQLLAIPLLL
+64 LSDVLLQMLAIPLLL
-79 LSGSRLGDL
+79 VSASRLGDL
-88 FWRHRVRFRQLRWE
+88 YWQQRAKLRELRWE
-102 LAFCLAVVLVPLIQL
+102 IIFCLAVVLVPLIQL
-117 VPLPPALWTLLPHRA
+117 VPLPPAIWTLLPHRA

-138 DDLGHGLSRNDLSAN
+138 DGLGQGLGH

-168 LSVTALLPSLAVFFG
+168 LSVAALLPTLAVFFG

-197 GVIAFGIVS
+197 AVVAFGIVS
-206 SFLGLLQIAQGP
+206 AFLGLLQIAQGP

-230 TEAVG
+230 SEAVG
-235 FFANRNHFAAF
+235 FFANRNHYAAF

-251 LFAAVWSIDIG
+251 LIAAVWAIDIG

-303 GMMLTMVSLVGA
+303 GMILTMVSLVGVY
-315 CGLVLT
+315 GLVLT
-321 DRRRRTLS
+321 DRRRRTVS
-329 GTPLNFLFA
+329 ATPLNFLFA

-362 PLDDLRLQFARTTI
+362 PLDDLRLQFARSTI

-397 MFEKPQD
+397 LFEKPAD
-404 LFAHAYINHAHD
+404 LFAHAYVNHAHD
-416 DVLELWL
+416 DILELWL
-423 ETGVFGIALMAAFA
+423 ETGIFGIALMAGFA

-444 AKIWR
+444 IKIWR
-449 HASVGANEF
+449 YAAVGANEF

-465 ATIAVALIVTH
+465 ATIAVALIVIH

-490 ILAFACG
+490 ILAFVCG
-497 LMVETLSVDTT
+497 LMVETLGVDDRAKQRRVRASFDTT
-508 AKERRVRTS
+508 AQ
-517 FDATAQGAA
+517 DAA
-526 PRLTAVSPAA
+526 PRAMAVSPAA
-536 APSPAVAADREPAPG
+536 SPPAIAADHERAPSYQTPR
-551 HYPPHQRPARWG
+551 QRQARWG
-563 NDVEWPEAWRKEG
+563 DDVEWPEAWRKG
-576 AGPGAGHKKTAA
+576 GTGQNPGPKKTPA
-588 QAPSTPPDPDKK
+588 QTPSTPPDDDTT

>member
-1 MMRIGRR
+1 
-8 AIGMSMRE
+8 MRE
-16 ISIWLP
+16 ISIRFP
-22 RTRLGELASV
+22 RTRLGELASE
-32 QFKDMALSGQ
+32 QFKDMALSGR

-64 LSDALLQLLAIPLLL
+64 LPDALLQLLAIPLLL
-79 LSGSRLGDL
+79 LSASRLGDL
-88 FWRHRVRFRQLRWE
+88 FWRNRDKFRQMRWE
-102 LAFCLAVVLVPLIQL
+102 FIFCLAVVIVPLIQL
-117 VPLPPALWTLLPHRA
+117 VPLPPALWMLLPNRT

-138 DDLGHGLSRNDLSAN
+138 DVLGHGSSGN

-168 LSVTALLPSLAVFFG
+168 LSVAALLPTLAVFFG

-197 GVIAFGIVS
+197 GVVAFGIVS
-206 SFLGLLQIAQGP
+206 AFLGLLQIAQGP

-230 TEAVG
+230 SEAVG

-251 LFAAVWSIDIG
+251 LFAAVWAIDVG

-303 GMMLTMVSLVGA
+303 GMMLTMVSLIGVY
-315 CGLVLT
+315 GLVLT

-329 GTPLNFLFA
+329 ATPLNFLFA

-416 DVLELWL
+416 DILELWL
-423 ETGVFGIALMAAFA
+423 ETGIFGIALMGAFA
-437 AWFVSRT
+437 AWLVSR
-444 AKIWR
+444 AIKIWR
-449 HASVGANEF
+449 YAAVGANEF

-465 ATIAVALIVTH
+465 ATIAVALLVTH

-497 LMVETLSVDTT
+497 LMVETLGVDDR
-508 AKERRVRTS
+508 AKERRVRAS
-517 FDATAQGAA
+517 FDTAAQGAT
-526 PRLTAVSPAA
+526 PRLLAGSPAA
-536 APSPAVAADREPAPG
+536 ASAAAAGADQEPAPSY
-551 HYPPHQRPARWG
+551 HPPRQRPARWG
-563 NDVEWPEAWRKEG
+563 DDVEWPEAWRKGG
-576 AGPGAGHKKTAA
+576 AGPGAKPKKSPA
-588 QAPSTPPDPDKK
+588 QAPSSPPDPDEK

>member
-1 MMRIGRR
+1 MMRTGRR

-16 ISIWLP
+16 IAIRVP
-22 RTRLGELASV
+22 RIRLVELASE
-32 QFKDMALSGQ
+32 QFKDMTLSGP
-42 FWLTAFTLL
+42 FWLTALTLL

-79 LSGSRLGDL
+79 LSASRLGDL
-88 FWRHRVRFRQLRWE
+88 FWHSRAKLRQVRWE
-102 LAFCLAVVLVPLIQL
+102 IAFCLAIVLVPLLQL

-138 DDLGHGLSRNDLSAN
+138 DGLGHGLSGN

-168 LSVTALLPSLAVFFG
+168 LSVAALLTTLAVFFG

-197 GVIAFGIVS
+197 AGVAFGIVRA
-206 SFLGLLQIAQGP
+206 FLALLQIAQGP
-218 ASRLRFFSATNL
+218 ARRLRFFSATNL
-230 TEAVG
+230 SEAVG

-251 LFAAVWSIDIG
+251 LFAAVWAIDIG
-262 FAVGPWRDRRIFEA
+262 FAVGPWRDHRTFDA
-276 RSIVTITASF
+276 LSIVAITASI

-303 GMMLTMVSLVGA
+303 GMILTMVSLAGVY
-315 CGLVLT
+315 GLVLT
-321 DRRRRTLS
+321 DRRRRTVS
-329 GTPLNFLFA
+329 ATPLNFLLA

-362 PLDDLRLQFARTTI
+362 PLDDLRLQFARSTI

-404 LFAHAYINHAHD
+404 LFAHVYINHAHD

-423 ETGVFGIALMAAFA
+423 ETGIFGIALMAAFA
-437 AWFVSRT
+437 AWFVSRA

-449 HASVGANEF
+449 YASVGANAF

-465 ATIAVALIVTH
+465 STIAVALIVTH

-497 LMVETLSVDTT
+497 LMVETLGVDART
-508 AKERRVRTS
+508 KGRRTS
-517 FDATAQGAA
+517 FDTTVQDAAPGVPAVSVAWPPATAADQE
-526 PRLTAVSPAA
+526 A
-536 APSPAVAADREPAPG
+536 APSY
-551 HYPPHQRPARWG
+551 HPPRQRPARWG
-563 NDVEWPEAWRKEG
+563 DDVAWPEAWRKGGTGHG
-576 AGPGAGHKKTAA
+576 AASEPPARE
-588 QAPSTPPDPDKK
+588 PSTPPEPDET

>member
-1 MMRIGRR
+1 
-8 AIGMSMRE
+8 MSMRE
-16 ISIWLP
+16 IAIRMP
-22 RTRLGELASV
+22 RTRLGELAAE
-32 QFKDMALSGQ
+32 QLKDMALSGR

-64 LSDALLQLLAIPLLL
+64 LSDAVLQLLAIPLLL
-79 LSGSRLGDL
+79 LSASRLGDL
-88 FWRHRVRFRQLRWE
+88 FWQQRARLRELRFE
-102 LAFCLAVVLVPLIQL
+102 IVFCLAVVLVPLIQL

-132 PLIASF
+132 PLIASY
-138 DDLGHGLSRNDLSAN
+138 DGLGH

-168 LSVTALLPSLAVFFG
+168 LSVAALLPTLAIFLG
-183 TILLGYRERRLLSL
+183 TILLGYRERRMLSL
-197 GVIAFGIVS
+197 AVVAFGIVS
-206 SFLGLLQIAQGP
+206 AFLGLLQIAQGP

-235 FFANRNHFAAF
+235 FFANRNHYAAF

-251 LFAAVWSIDIG
+251 LFAAVWAIDIG

-276 RSIVTITASF
+276 RSIVTVTASF

-303 GMMLTMVSLVGA
+303 GMILTMVSLAGVY
-315 CGLVLT
+315 GLVLT

-329 GTPLNFLFA
+329 ATPLNFLFA

-343 FILVVQFALYR
+343 FILIVQFALYR
-354 VLARFNTD
+354 MLARFNAD
-362 PLDDLRLQFARTTI
+362 PLDEVRLQFARTTI

-416 DVLELWL
+416 DILELWL
-423 ETGVFGIALMAAFA
+423 EAGIFGIALMAAFA
-437 AWFVSRT
+437 ALFVARA

-449 HASVGANEF
+449 YGRIGTNEF
-458 DRSLARA
+458 DRTLARA
-465 ATIAVALIVTH
+465 ATIVVALIIAH

-490 ILAFACG
+490 IFAFACG
-497 LMVETLSVDTT
+497 LTVETLGADNRT
-508 AKERRVRTS
+508 KERRARPA
-517 FDATAQGAA
+517 FDAIAQGVA
-526 PRLTAVSPAA
+526 PRLAA
-536 APSPAVAADREPAPG
+536 SPAVAAPPAIAG
-551 HYPPHQRPARWG
+551 QEAALRSNPPRQRAARWG
-563 NDVEWPEAWRKEG
+563 DDVEWPEAWRKG
-576 AGPGAGHKKTAA
+576 GQGGRSAGSKDTP
-588 QAPSTPPDPDKK
+588 APTTPPEPDET

>member
-1 MMRIGRR
+1 
-8 AIGMSMRE
+8 MSMRK
-16 ISIWLP
+16 IATWP
-22 RTRLGELASV
+22 RTRAVEP
-32 QFKDMALSGQ
+32 FNDMALSGV
-42 FWLTAFTLL
+42 FWLTTVTLL
-51 AALLLGGG
+51 AALLLGSG

-79 LSGSRLGDL
+79 LSVSRLSDL
-88 FWRHRVRFRQLRWE
+88 FWRDRTTLWQLRWE
-102 LAFCLAVVLVPLIQL
+102 LGVCLAAVLVPLAQL
-117 VPLPPALWTLLPHRA
+117 VPLPPARWTLLPNRT

-138 DDLGHGLSRNDLSAN
+138 DLLGH

-168 LSVTALLPSLAVFFG
+168 LSVAALLPTLAVFLG
-183 TILLGYRERRLLSL
+183 TVLLGFRERRLLSL
-197 GVIAFGIVS
+197 VVVAFGVVS

-218 ASRLRFFSATNL
+218 ASPLRFFAATNL
-230 TEAVG
+230 SEAVG

-251 LFAAVWSIDIG
+251 LFAAVWAIDIG
-262 FAVGPWRDRRIFEA
+262 SAVGPWRDRRIFEA

-303 GMMLTMVSLVGA
+303 GMILTMVSLVGVY
-315 CGLVLT
+315 GLVLT

-329 GTPLNFLFA
+329 ATPLNFLFA

-362 PLDDLRLQFARTTI
+362 PLDDLQLARTTI

-397 MFEKPQD
+397 MFEKPQE
-404 LFAHAYINHAHD
+404 LIAHTYIDHAHND
-416 DVLELWL
+416 ILELWL
-423 ETGVFGIALMAAFA
+423 ETGIFGIALMGAFA
-437 AWFVSRT
+437 AWFVAR
-444 AKIWR
+444 AVKIWR
-449 HASVGANEF
+449 HGSIGTNEF

-465 ATIAVALIVTH
+465 ATIAVALIIAQ
-476 SFLDYP
+476 SFVDYP

-490 ILAFACG
+490 ILAFTCG
-497 LMVETLSVDTT
+497 LMVAPATPDTL
-508 AKERRVRTS
+508 
-517 FDATAQGAA
+517 
-526 PRLTAVSPAA
+526 
-536 APSPAVAADREPAPG
+536 
-551 HYPPHQRPARWG
+551 
-563 NDVEWPEAWRKEG
+563 
-576 AGPGAGHKKTAA
+576 
-588 QAPSTPPDPDKK
+588 

>member
-1 MMRIGRR
+1 
-8 AIGMSMRE
+8 MSMRE
-16 ISIWLP
+16 IAIRVP
-22 RTRLGELASV
+22 RIRLVELASE
-32 QFKDMALSGQ
+32 QFKDMALSGP
-42 FWLTAFTLL
+42 FWLTALTLL

-79 LSGSRLGDL
+79 LSASRLSDL
-88 FWRHRVRFRQLRWE
+88 FWRNRSKLRQVRWE
-102 LAFCLAVVLVPLIQL
+102 IAFCFAIVLVPLIQL

-138 DDLGHGLSRNDLSAN
+138 DGLGHGLSGN

-168 LSVTALLPSLAVFFG
+168 LSVAALLPTLAVFFG

-197 GVIAFGIVS
+197 GVVAFGIVS

-230 TEAVG
+230 SEAVG
-235 FFANRNHFAAF
+235 FFAHRHHFAAF

-251 LFAAVWSIDIG
+251 LFAAVWAIDIG

-303 GMMLTMVSLVGA
+303 GMILTMVSLVGA
-315 CGLVLT
+315 YGLVLS

-329 GTPLNFLFA
+329 STPLNFLFA

-423 ETGVFGIALMAAFA
+423 ETGIFGVALMAAFA
-437 AWFVSRT
+437 AWFVSRAT
-444 AKIWR
+444 KIWR
-449 HASVGANEF
+449 YASVGANEF

-497 LMVETLSVDTT
+497 LMVETLGVDTR
-508 AKERRVRTS
+508 AKERRVRASSDT
-517 FDATAQGAA
+517 TAQDAA
-526 PRLTAVSPAA
+526 PRVPAVSVAWPPATAADQEA
-536 APSPAVAADREPAPG
+536 APSY
-551 HYPPHQRPARWG
+551 HPPRQRPARWG
-563 NDVEWPEAWRKEG
+563 DDVAWPEAWRKG
-576 AGPGAGHKKTAA
+576 GTGQDAA
-588 QAPSTPPDPDKK
+588 RETPAQEPSTPPKPDEK

>member
-1 MMRIGRR
+1 MG
-8 AIGMSMRE
+8 E
-16 ISIWLP
+16 ISIRLP
-22 RTRLGELASV
+22 RSRLGELAAE
-32 QFKDMALSGQ
+32 QFKDMALSGP

-59 TRGGF
+59 TRSGF

-79 LSGSRLGDL
+79 LSASRLGDL
-88 FWRHRVRFRQLRWE
+88 FWRHRAKFRQLRWE
-102 LAFCLAVVLVPLIQL
+102 LIFCLAVVLVPLIQL
-117 VPLPPALWTLLPHRA
+117 VPLPPVLWTLLPDRA
-132 PLIASF
+132 PLIASY
-138 DDLGHGLSRNDLSAN
+138 DSLGH

-168 LSVTALLPSLAVFFG
+168 LSVVALLPTLAVFFG
-183 TILLGYRERRLLSL
+183 TILLSYRERRALSL
-197 GVIAFGIVS
+197 GVVAFGIAS
-206 SFLGLLQIAQGP
+206 AFLGLLQIAQGP

-251 LFAAVWSIDIG
+251 LFAAVWAIDIG
-262 FAVGPWRDRRIFEA
+262 FAVGPWRDRRILEA

-303 GMMLTMVSLVGA
+303 GMILTMISLVGVY
-315 CGLVLT
+315 GLVLT
-321 DRRRRTLS
+321 DRRRRTL
-329 GTPLNFLFA
+329 GATPMNFLFA

-362 PLDDLRLQFARTTI
+362 PLDDLRLQFARTTM

-404 LFAHAYINHAHD
+404 LFAHVYINHAHD
-416 DVLELWL
+416 DILELWL
-423 ETGVFGIALMAAFA
+423 ETGIFGIALMGAFA
-437 AWFVSRT
+437 AWLVLRA

-449 HASVGANEF
+449 HGSVGVNEF

-465 ATIAVALIVTH
+465 ATIAVALIVVH

-497 LMVETLSVDTT
+497 LMVETLGGDDR
-508 AKERRVRTS
+508 AKERRVRPS
-517 FDATAQGAA
+517 FDTMAQGAA
-526 PRLTAVSPAA
+526 PRLTVASPAA
-536 APSPAVAADREPAPG
+536 ASAVAIAADQEAAQSR
-551 HYPPHQRPARWG
+551 HPPRQRPARWG
-563 NDVEWPEAWRKEG
+563 DDVEWPEAWRRGG
-576 AGPGAGHKKTAA
+576 AGPGADPKITPA
-588 QAPSTPPDPDKK
+588 QAPSTPPDRDKK